1 MSNKYEN
8 ITSYMDRVIHQLPA
22 TREVEIE
29 IDQQDRHLIQS
40 LARADFSAES
50 RVRQSLR
57 RKLLTHG
64 KELKMYTSNAHRQSP
79 RLILL
84 GVILALIILA
94 ISPIGVTLAQSIVN
108 IVQTWTMGKG
118 TTAVSVEGDFMAVP
132 DETGKTIIQPA
143 PEGGM
148 DEPALEELM
157 AEEGAPALGE
167 NLSTGQA
174 SELVN
179 FKLLQPAF
187 IPEGY
192 DFQGVTVI
200 NAEKAQMD
208 YLKFED
214 IGLIG
219 LGQTVVGGINGDVQ
233 VTFTS
238 DMTTVEVQVNGQDGI
253 WISTTDGFGMLMWE
267 ADGIN
272 YQLQLM
278 GVGDLELALRIAE
291 SLQ

>member
-1 MSNKYEN
+1 MSNKYEQT
-8 ITSYMDRVIHQLPA
+8 TSYMDQVIHQLPA
-22 TREVEIE
+22 TRDVEIE
-29 IDQQDRHLIQS
+29 IDQQDRHLIES
-40 LARADFSAES
+40 LAKADFSAES
-50 RVRQSLR
+50 RVRLSLR
-57 RKLLTHG
+57 RKLLTNG
-64 KELKMYTSNAHRQSP
+64 KESKMYSSNAQRRTL
-79 RLILL
+79 RLTLL
-84 GVILALIILA
+84 GVTLALIILA

-108 IVQTWTMGKG
+108 IVQTWTIGEG
-118 TTAVSVEGDFMAVP
+118 TTAVSVEGDFVAVP
-132 DETGKTIIQPA
+132 DETGKTIVQPV

-157 AEEGAPALGE
+157 VEDGASAVSE

-174 SELVN
+174 SGLVN

-238 DMTTVEVQVNGQDGI
+238 DMTTVEVQVNGQDGL

-278 GVGDLELALRIAE
+278 GVGDLEMAIRIAE